1 MTVYTVI
8 LNERVLHLMHVYADE
23 TDDTKHSIIDSLVT
37 MYINE
42 WSSVTMYPNNFD
54 NDYVQPWEVVEAMED
69 INAEMGFRYKYTL
82 RTNDEHEWMFRVSM
96 TEEERKCLFE

>member
-1 MTVYTVI
+1 MTNTFI

-23 TDDTKHSIIDSLVT
+23 VSDTKHSIIDSLVT

-42 WSSVTMYPNNFD
+42 WTGVTMYPNNFD
-54 NDYVQPWEVVEAMED
+54 DETVPPYEVVEAMED

-82 RTNDEHEWMFRVSM
+82 RTNDSQEWMFRITM
-96 TEEERKCLFE
+96 TEEERKYLFEE